1 MLTSRR
7 SPRVIR
13 ARALHSRKARQDEQA
28 FLVEGP
34 TLVSEA
40 MDAGL
45 VIEEIFHV
53 PNLSSRWQGIV
64 TRARE
69 RSVDIVTV
77 SESVLE
83 AIAAAR
89 TPQGLIAVASRVP
102 APAVDA
108 VIRADADMLVA
119 LDRIADPGNLGTIIR
134 TAEAA
139 GSRAVILLGPSVDPW
154 GPKVV
159 RASAGSVFRVPVVE
173 ISAADLLVAADSAGL
188 RILAADVSDG
198 RPPWDVL
205 RERRTGLLW
214 VFGSESHGLSADLLD
229 AADTRVTIPM
239 AGAVESV
246 NLAASV
252 AVCLFSQAR
261 ERMTD

>member
-1 MLTSRR
+1 MTARNPLTSAPPYAVEIALKTLGANLRTARLRR
-7 SPRVIR
+7 RLTAQELGERIGVGR
-13 ARALHSRKARQDEQA
+13 HTVA
-28 FLVEGP
+28 
-34 TLVSEA
+34 
-40 MDAGL
+40 DA
-45 VIEEIFHV
+45 
-53 PNLSSRWQGIV
+53 
-64 TRARE
+64 E
-69 RSVDIVTV
+69 RGKPST
-77 SESVLE
+77 
-83 AIAAAR
+83 
-89 TPQGLIAVASRVP
+89 AVAVCVGLLWALGLLEQLTDVA
-102 APAVDA
+102 APAADA